1 MTQDRRVPVGRAE
14 GWRGRIQGPPIR
26 VQDLEIL
33 RKKRSDYADKDLD
46 HMRKIDGYVSSAT
59 STRSPRA
66 TSRIPTDAT
75 RS

>member
-1 MTQDRRVPVGRAE
+1 
-14 GWRGRIQGPPIR
+14 